1 VNTVLEPPGVAIA
14 GSIADRP
21 TAPVWETEVFVL
33 RGEDRKVL
41 WQKVQTLS
49 AYLERSSGVALKDLA
64 FTLNTALPAGGC
76 RLAVVAGNMAD
87 LRNRLARA
95 GERLADPACKQIK
108 DGVGI
113 YYFGEPLSPQ
123 GRLAFLFPGEG
134 AQYLNMLRDLC
145 VLFPEVRDCF
155 AAADR
160 MAAALGQPERSLS
173 RVLFVSPEEQDPAE
187 KELRQLGN
195 AMFSVLIADW
205 AIHQLLCR
213 LGVQPDAVAGHS
225 MGELA
230 ALCAANCLEM
240 DETLLPRIIATL
252 DALQEQEGKGGSDA
266 VLLAVGAGRQ
276 ALSEVIAQGGPGVH
290 LAMDNCP
297 HQSVVV
303 GLPGPMA
310 VVEAEL
316 QRRQVLCERLPF
328 RRPYHTPL
336 FEPSLPDLDRMFDT
350 TTFRAPRTPT
360 YSCTT
365 GRLFPADPVEVRRL
379 TVAHWA
385 APAEFTQ
392 MIENMY
398 ADGVRLFVEA
408 GPRGNLSAFVEDI
421 LRGRSFA
428 ALPANVQ
435 RRSGVTQL
443 NHLVGQLAA
452 HHVPLQLDALYSGR
466 EGQLVPWQAPATGN
480 RRGAILAQYLEVM
493 GQFLDTQRE
502 VMEQFLSRNHQT
514 RPAGGAEPAR
524 EPRVATRPMLGEI
537 VRLEPGKEAVMRR
550 RLDLAEDHF
559 AAEHTIGGRTV
570 SKMAPQQHGLP
581 VMPMTFSLEMM
592 AELASLLVTGQVVI
606 GFEGVRLLRW
616 LAFDDEDPTTVEVT
630 ARVLSATNGGEEATR
645 RVAVEVRDLG
655 NAARPGD
662 ARWVAVQGTVLLDDH
677 YPAAPVAGELSL
689 SQERPSR
696 ISLEVLYRNLF
707 HGPQLQGVLSTT
719 RIGAEGVEGEV
730 QVLPRSD
737 LFRSHSDPDLLT
749 DPVLLDVAMHP
760 LVSWHLEQPNQAGR
774 ILLPIELGSLT
785 LFGPRPAVGTR
796 FRSRGRTDDFS
807 ARHYTHTVEVIASD
821 GRLWCRLT
829 AMKYWRMYVPF
840 CEVNFHG
847 PKDEYFLSGEW
858 PAASGPPMAGEGLRV
873 PACCMRLD
881 APPDLQQHVIRTA
894 TARVT
899 LTPAE
904 LQQFRRLKGPESK
917 LSEWLFGRIA
927 AKDAVRRLWWQRHG
941 ERLFPADIE
950 IETDAHGR
958 PVARRRG
965 ATAGETLPAVS
976 LAHTDGLA
984 IGLAAF
990 GPHVGVDVERVKPRG
1005 DGFEE
1010 IAFDDAE
1017 RRLLGGFGPA
1027 RDEGNARFWCA
1038 KEAVAKALG
1047 RGLIEG
1053 PRSLS
1058 VRTVD
1063 VATGRTG
1070 VVLGPA
1076 LAEAFPQWRDALL
1089 TAWTLREK
1097 DVVVATTYCERDPA

>member
-1 VNTVLEPPGVAIA
+1 LSSPA
-14 GSIADRP
+14 
-21 TAPVWETEVFVL
+21 WETEVFVL
-33 RGEDRKVL
+33 RGEDRAAL
-41 WQKVQTLS
+41 RQKVQALAT
-49 AYLERSSGVALKDLA
+49 YLECGSGVALKDLA
-64 FTLNTALPAGGC
+64 FTLNTALPPGGS
-76 RLAVVAGNMAD
+76 RLAVVAGTSAD
-87 LRNRLARA
+87 LRTRLTRA
-95 GERLADPACKQIK
+95 VERLADCACKQIK
-108 DGVGI
+108 DSVGI
-113 YYFGEPLSPQ
+113 YYFSEPLSPQ

-145 VLFPEVRDCF
+145 EAFPEVRDCF
-155 AAADR
+155 AGADR
-160 MAAALGQPERSLS
+160 MAGALGQPERSLS
-173 RVLFVSPEEQDPAE
+173 RVLFVSPQEQDRAE
-187 KELRQLGN
+187 KELRQLDH
-195 AMFSVLIADW
+195 AMFSVLVADW
-205 AIHQLLCR
+205 AINRLLGR
-213 LGVQPDAVAGHS
+213 LGVRPDAVAGHS

-230 ALCAANCLEM
+230 ALVAADCLEM
-240 DETLLPRIIATL
+240 DDSLLPRVLATL
-252 DALQEQEGKGGSDA
+252 DALQEQEDRGSGGEA

-276 ALSEVIAQGGPGVH
+276 ALSEVLAKAGPGVY

-303 GLPGPMA
+303 GLPRPMA

-316 QRRQVLCERLPF
+316 QQRQVLCERLPF

-336 FEPSLPDLDRMFDT
+336 FEPFLPDLDRMFDT
-350 TTFRAPRTPT
+350 TTFRAPKIPV

-365 GRLFPADPVEVRRL
+365 SQLFSADPVEVRRL
-379 TVAHWA
+379 AVAHWA
-385 APAEFTQ
+385 APAEFTR

-421 LRGRSFA
+421 LRGRPFA

-435 RRSGVTQL
+435 RRSGINQL
-443 NHLVGQLAA
+443 HHLVGQLAA
-452 HHVPLQLDALYSGR
+452 HHVPLQLEALYAGR
-466 EGQLVPWQAPATGN
+466 ESRVVPWDAPATAS
-480 RRGAILAQYLEVM
+480 RRGVVLAQYLEVM

-502 VMEQFLSRNHQT
+502 VMEQFLSRNHT
-514 RPAGGAEPAR
+514 RLACGAEPTR
-524 EPRVATRPMLGEI
+524 EPRVVTGPLLGDI
-537 VRLEPGKEAVMRR
+537 LRLEPGKEAVMRR
-550 RLDLAEDHF
+550 RLDLAEDLF

-570 SKMAPQQHGLP
+570 SKVDPHQHGLP

-592 AELASLLVTGQVVI
+592 AELASLLLPGQVVV

-616 LAFDDEDPTTVEVT
+616 LPFDDEDPATVEVT
-630 ARVLSATNGGEEATR
+630 ARVLPAENGTAKR

-655 NAARPGD
+655 SSARPGD
-662 ARWVAVQGTVLLDDH
+662 SRWVAVQGTVLLEDH
-677 YPAAPVAGELSL
+677 YPAAPVAGEFSL
-689 SQERPSR
+689 AQERPCR

-719 RIGAEGVEGEV
+719 RIGVEGVEGEV
-730 QVLPRSD
+730 QVLPRSG
-737 LFRSHSDPDLLT
+737 LFRSHPDPDLLT
-749 DPVLLDVAMHP
+749 DPVLIDVAMHP

-774 ILLPIELGSLT
+774 ILLPIELGSLS

-807 ARHYTHTVEVIASD
+807 ARHYAHTVEVVGSD
-821 GRLWCRLT
+821 GQLWCRLT
-829 AMKYWRMYVPF
+829 GMKYWRMYVPF

-858 PAASGPPMAGEGLRV
+858 SAALPAGGARP

-881 APPDLQQHVIRTA
+881 APPDLQQHVLRSA
-894 TARVT
+894 AARVT

-904 LQQFRRLKGPESK
+904 LQQFRRLKSPEPK
-917 LSEWLFGRIA
+917 RSEWLFGRIA
-927 AKDAVRRLWWQRHG
+927 AKDAVRMLWSQRHG

-958 PVARRRG
+958 PSARRRG
-965 ATAGETLPAVS
+965 ATAGEALPAVS

-990 GPHVGVDVERVKPRG
+990 GSPVGVDIERIKPRG

-1017 RRLLGGFGPA
+1017 RRLLDGFGPA
-1027 RDEGNARFWCA
+1027 RDEGIARFWCA
-1038 KEAVAKALG
+1038 KEAVGKALG

-1053 PRSLS
+1053 PRSLA
-1058 VRTVD
+1058 VRTAD
-1063 VATGRTG
+1063 VAAGKMG

-1076 LAEAFPQWRDALL
+1076 LAEAFPELREVLL

-1097 DVVVATTYCERDPA
+1097 DVVVATTFCERETA